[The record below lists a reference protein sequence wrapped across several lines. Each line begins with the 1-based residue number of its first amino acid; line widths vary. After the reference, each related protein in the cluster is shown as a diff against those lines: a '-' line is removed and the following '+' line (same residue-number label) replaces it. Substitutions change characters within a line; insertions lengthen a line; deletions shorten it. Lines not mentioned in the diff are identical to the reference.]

1 MDILNEYLVISN
13 EITKMKNQVFNIRNN
28 FKREIEHTSN
38 NEDKK
43 RLFDEY
49 TKNIDIITDSDFVEK
64 YKLLKEK
71 RNEIIKRVSMVGNS
85 DQESSLLMAELLS
98 KYESDNIKLDLITTN
113 TKKLKKNKIF
123 LE

>member
-13 EITKMKNQVFNIRNN
+13 EITKMKDQVFNIRNN
-28 FKREIEHTSN
+28 FKRDIEHTSN

-71 RNEIIKRVSMVGNS
+71 RDEIIKRVSMVGNS

>member
-28 FKREIEHTSN
+28 FKKEIELATN
-38 NEDKK
+38 NEDKE

-71 RNEIIKRVSMVGNS
+71 RDEIIKRVSMVGNS

-98 KYESDNIKLDLITTN
+98 KYESDNVKLDLITTN

>member
-28 FKREIEHTSN
+28 FKREIELATN
-38 NEDKK
+38 NEDKE

-71 RNEIIKRVSMVGNS
+71 RDEIIKRVSMVGNS

>member
-71 RNEIIKRVSMVGNS
+71 RDEIIKRVSMVGNS